1 MSKEQ
6 SVFDMPDDEFRRV
19 LVDKINQLILR
30 EQKLRQRVEELES
43 KVASMDEVDAGEIR
57 DEVLQVIRREE

>member
-30 EQKLRQRVEELES
+30 EQKLRQRVEELET

>member
-1 MSKEQ
+1 MKDEV
-6 SVFDMPDDEFRRV
+6 SVFDLPDHEFRRV
-19 LVDKINQLILR
+19 IVDKINQLILR

>member
-1 MSKEQ
+1 
-6 SVFDMPDDEFRRV
+6 MPDHDFRRV
-19 LVDKINQLILR
+19 IVDKINQLILR